1 MEYTGRTMISLPF
14 SPTWIGIAAAVLTT
28 TAFAP
33 QAIQAWRTR
42 STKDVSLAM
51 FSLMVSG
58 IVLWLAYGLLINDL
72 PLIVANAVT
81 LVLAG
86 SILVAKIR
94 FR

>member
-1 MEYTGRTMISLPF
+1 MELPF
-14 SPTWIGIAAAVLTT
+14 SPTWIGIAAAILTT

-51 FSLMVSG
+51 FTLMVSG
-58 IVLWLAYGLLINDL
+58 IVLWLVYGLLIGDL
-72 PLIVANAVT
+72 PLIIANGVT
-81 LVLAG
+81 LLLAG
-86 SILVAKIR
+86 SILVAKLR

>member
-1 MEYTGRTMISLPF
+1 MNELSF

-28 TAFAP
+28 SAFAP
-33 QAIQAWRTR
+33 QAFKVWQTR
-42 STKDVSLAM
+42 STRDVSLAM
-51 FSLMVSG
+51 FLMMVTG
-58 IVLWLAYGLLINDL
+58 NALWLLYGFLIHDL

-81 LVLAG
+81 LALAA